1 MYSSRDKRACARVC
15 IEQVRHDGRYSRE
28 FSKTK
33 ENRKAPEIIEE
44 EQADDTDVI
53 LKAIQCKENFP
64 EWTGGE
70 IPLKHTVDMAE
81 LVKYEFGVSS
91 WMYGI
96 SCRATDDLR
105 GIKFLLLFD
114 RCTPSSMAWM
124 TTVRVCS
131 RKRTE
136 RPDTAPRPHFLLVPG
151 PPWEGPWAY
160 SGEPWSCASLRE

>member
-1 MYSSRDKRACARVC
+1 MAA
-15 IEQVRHDGRYSRE
+15 IPRE

-81 LVKYEFGVSS
+81 LVKYEFGVSF
-91 WMYGI
+91 MDVRHIMPCHG
-96 SCRATDDLR
+96 ATC
-105 GIKFLLLFD
+105 G
-114 RCTPSSMAWM
+114 A
-124 TTVRVCS
+124 
-131 RKRTE
+131 
-136 RPDTAPRPHFLLVPG
+136 
-151 PPWEGPWAY
+151 
-160 SGEPWSCASLRE
+160 